1 MHTFQINNKCVTWV
15 LRILVGGSFML
26 SALLKYLSIETFDLY
41 IYEHHLFGYQLT
53 EIFSRLLVAA
63 EFCLG
68 AMLLAG
74 IFPRLTKWT
83 VFCFLAGFTIYLWLM
98 PYLFQVDMANCHC
111 FGEKLPFTRNQ
122 SIVKNLLLM
131 ALLLPLSTQRGC
143 LCRHLKRWVAVGV
156 AVVVTVVMAV
166 NPPSLVYNALYGE
179 KILIDNDLYKEAL
192 ANTGQ
197 MKAFSQGRQIVCL
210 YSPTCKYC
218 QLSAQKLHLAFQ
230 QAHLDESQM
239 KVIFLRM
246 NKGDERERAFFQK
259 NRIPPLEY
267 TTFAADTF
275 LQVTHGKI
283 PVILFVDEGKV
294 CHSHQYM
301 SVDEGRIGEFLR

>member
-1 MHTFQINNKCVTWV
+1 
-15 LRILVGGSFML
+15 ML

-68 AMLLAG
+68 VMLLAG

-156 AVVVTVVMAV
+156 AVG
-166 NPPSLVYNALYGE
+166 S
-179 KILIDNDLYKEAL
+179 
-192 ANTGQ
+192 
-197 MKAFSQGRQIVCL
+197 
-210 YSPTCKYC
+210 
-218 QLSAQKLHLAFQ
+218 
-230 QAHLDESQM
+230 
-239 KVIFLRM
+239 
-246 NKGDERERAFFQK
+246 
-259 NRIPPLEY
+259 
-267 TTFAADTF
+267 
-275 LQVTHGKI
+275 
-283 PVILFVDEGKV
+283 
-294 CHSHQYM
+294 
-301 SVDEGRIGEFLR
+301 SV